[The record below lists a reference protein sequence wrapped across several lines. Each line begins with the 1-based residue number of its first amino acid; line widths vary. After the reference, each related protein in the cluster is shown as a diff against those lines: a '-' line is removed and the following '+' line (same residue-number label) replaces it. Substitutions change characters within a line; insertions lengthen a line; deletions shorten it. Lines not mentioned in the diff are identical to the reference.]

1 MELTPAELI
10 YFSVIALTL
19 FIIILLIAFIFRK
32 RKKSVLAIII
42 LLIISYISYIAY
54 YPTLKTKTHAE
65 RYIQLETYLNQTYP
79 NQQFSVTPEHFEPGY
94 TVGQFS
100 VHATE
105 TPQIG
110 VDLRVDKHGKV
121 TQVSTWTKEEYP
133 SQENLWRVI
142 EFHFFEEYT
151 LDKSIPV
158 ITKKDFWF
166 NGDGLTVFA
175 LKVNDSP
182 AIAVFTYSTA
192 GYSLQHL
199 VEGKPGEMISIE
211 TKDFVF
217 AYMDE
222 KYTGKAATI
231 TTKSG
236 EQYELNPNNQKMKL
250 TVIPIAK

>member
-1 MELTPAELI
+1 MTPAELI
-10 YFSVIALTL
+10 YFSVIAFALL
-19 FIIILLIAFIFRK
+19 IIILLITFIFRK

-42 LLIISYISYIAY
+42 VLIIGYISYIAY
-54 YPTLKTKTHAE
+54 YPTLKIKTHAE
-65 RYIQLETYLNQTYP
+65 RYIQLETYLKQTYP
-79 NQQFSVTPEHFEPGY
+79 NQQFSITPEHFEDGY

-100 VHATE
+100 VNAME

-121 TQVSTWTKEEYP
+121 KQVSTWSNEEYP
-133 SQENLWRVI
+133 TQENLWRVLK
-142 EFHFFEEYT
+142 FHLFEEYT
-151 LDKSIPV
+151 LDKNIPV

-175 LKVNDSP
+175 LKIDDSP
-182 AIAVFTYSTA
+182 AIAVFTYSTG
-192 GYSLQHL
+192 GYSFQHF
-199 VEGKPGEMISIE
+199 VEGKPDEVISVE
-211 TKDFVF
+211 TDDFVF

-236 EQYELNPNNQKMKL
+236 KQYELNPDNQKMKL
-250 TVIPIAK
+250 TIIPIAK

>member
-1 MELTPAELI
+1 MTPAELI
-10 YFSVIALTL
+10 YFSVIALAL
-19 FIIILLIAFIFRK
+19 LIIILLIAFIFRK
-32 RKKSVLAIII
+32 RKKCVLAIII

-54 YPTLKTKTHAE
+54 YPTLKIKTHAE

-100 VHATE
+100 VHAME

-110 VDLRVDKHGKV
+110 VDLRVDKQGKV

-133 SQENLWRVI
+133 TQENLWKVI
-142 EFHFFEEYT
+142 EFHLFEEYT
-151 LDKSIPV
+151 LDKNIPF
-158 ITKKDFWF
+158 ITKKDYWF

-192 GYSLQHL
+192 GYSLRHF
-199 VEGKPGEMISIE
+199 VEGKAGEMISIE
-211 TKDFVF
+211 TEDFVF

-222 KYTGKAATI
+222 KYTGEAATI

-236 EQYELNPNNQKMKL
+236 EQYVLNPDNQKMKL
-250 TVIPIAK
+250 TVIPIAN